1 MVGKKQAS
9 RGSKQRTGD
18 SSDMPED
25 TEAEIPAGNGQT
37 DVDATLAQDEANGSE
52 SEPQELALLLEDAR
66 AKADQHWDL
75 CLRLQAEL
83 DNLQKRSR
91 RDLENA
97 HKYAL
102 EKFSSELLA
111 VKDSLEMGL
120 AAADQ
125 ENVDGAK
132 LKEGTELTLRMLG
145 TVMEKFN
152 IREVDPQGQCF
163 NPEFHQAVSTQER
176 ENMEPNMVV
185 TVVQKGYLLNDRLIR
200 PAMVIVSRAV
210 QEHDGSKVD
219 EKA

>member
-1 MVGKKQAS
+1 MVGKKKAS
-9 RGSKQRTGD
+9 ADSKQQAGD
-18 SSDMPED
+18 GPGMAED
-25 TEAEIPAGNGQT
+25 AETEIPVGNGQ
-37 DVDATLAQDEANGSE
+37 DEVNEASAQGKETGSE

-66 AKADQHWDL
+66 TKADEHWDR

-83 DNLQKRSR
+83 DNLEKRSR

-132 LKEGTELTLRMLG
+132 LKEGTELTLRMLS

-152 IREVDPQGQCF
+152 IREVDPEGQCF
-163 NPEFHQAVSTQER
+163 NPEFHQAVSTQAR
-176 ENMEPNMVV
+176 EDMEPNMVV

-200 PAMVIVSRAV
+200 PAMVIVSRVV

>member
-1 MVGKKQAS
+1 MVRKKKAS
-9 RGSKQRTGD
+9 TDSKQRAGD
-18 SSDMPED
+18 GSGMPED
-25 TEAEIPAGNGQT
+25 TEVEIPVGNGQA
-37 DVDATLAQDEANGSE
+37 DVNEALAQGEGAGSE
-52 SEPQELALLLEDAR
+52 SEPQEFALLLEDAR
-66 AKADQHWDL
+66 AKADQHWDR

-83 DNLQKRSR
+83 DNLQKRSY

-102 EKFSSELLA
+102 EKFSAELLA

-132 LKEGTELTLRMLG
+132 LKEGVELTLKILS
-145 TVMEKFN
+145 TVMEKFS
-152 IREVDPQGQCF
+152 IREVDPQRQRF
-163 NPEFHQAVSTQER
+163 DPEFHQAVSTQAR
-176 ENMEPNMVV
+176 EDMEPNMVV